1 MRAGCRKFA
10 MVLCPMLLLGGAIP
24 VLSHA
29 VTPVEQAF
37 IDGQATAQSATPNA
51 STNITNGTIATTV
64 NSFNPSYYNYS
75 SSAPEE
81 GYFMGGNGDTTTPGA
96 GKVTACQTGPVNPNA
111 FLQQNCEAINYM
123 SKNPT
128 TRPQFTITPGDP
140 NVTRSRIIEANPG
153 TLAASS
159 LGYANPSAIGAF
171 TGCTSRTVTTPPTYT
186 TEACNEYLNA
196 TSQMC
201 IVGRTIVVDAKANYQ
216 CNQTANAYQ
225 TQTCNKTLNVVV
237 TPTPYCSVSG
247 RATGLGSYE
256 NTTTKRVY
264 SSVLRKWVYT
274 TTTSTISYPH
284 FDVTFGCSG
293 DALAKVAVTIS
304 AGSQCHGGG
313 CNSDYY
319 PITLNF
325 IPGTNAG
332 PVSLNMARTYD
343 GIWWETST
351 VSYNGASNTVT
362 ITTRVSRGR
371 GGFVTATARAVPSG
385 TVGIR
390 NVITSSWVNGC
401 ATQQAAAL

>member
-10 MVLCPMLLLGGAIP
+10 MVLYLSGAIP
-24 VLSHA
+24 VLSYA
-29 VTPVEQAF
+29 VKPVEQAF
-37 IDGQATAQSATPNA
+37 IDGQATAQSATSSA

-75 SSAPEE
+75 STAPEA
-81 GYFMGGNGDTTTPGA
+81 GYFMSGGGDTITPGA

-123 SKNPT
+123 ARNPT

-153 TLAASS
+153 TLAATS

-171 TGCTSRTVTTPPTYT
+171 TGCTSRTVTTPPTST
-186 TEACNEYLNA
+186 TEVCNEYLNA

-201 IVGRTIVVDAKANYQ
+201 IVGRSIVVDAKANYQ
-216 CNQTANAYQ
+216 CNQTASAYQ

-247 RATGLGSYE
+247 SATGLGSYKK
-256 NTTTKRVY
+256 TTTKRVY
-264 SSVLRKWVYT
+264 SFALRRWVYT
-274 TTTSTISYPH
+274 TTTSIISYPH
-284 FDVTFGCSG
+284 FDVIFGCSG
-293 DALAKVAVTIS
+293 DALARVTVTIS

-319 PITLNF
+319 PIALNF

-343 GIWWETST
+343 GIWWETTT
-351 VSYNGASNTVT
+351 VSYNGATNTVT
-362 ITTRVSRGR
+362 ISNSHGLTT
-371 GGFVTATARAVPSG
+371 VTASAVPSG